1 MHLIQMQGR
10 YIRTT
15 NQYNSQKKAIEE
27 TTEVPSPIVI
37 SCARIPSAITTIT
50 DKNKSLFINVVL
62 G

>member
-1 MHLIQMQGR
+1 MQGR

-50 DKNKSLFINVVL
+50 DKNKSLFISVVL